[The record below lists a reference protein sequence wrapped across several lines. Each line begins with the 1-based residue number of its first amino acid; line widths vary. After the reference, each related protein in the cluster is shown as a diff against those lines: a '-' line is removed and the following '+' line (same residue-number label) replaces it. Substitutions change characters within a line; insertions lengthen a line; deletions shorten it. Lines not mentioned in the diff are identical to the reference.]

1 MNSNI
6 IYMDINNNRDT
17 FSLKMNKK
25 IDESLVALFQKD
37 MNVINNIIE
46 EMKLNNKIFKEEY

>member
-1 MNSNI
+1 MNQ
-6 IYMDINNNRDT
+6 
-17 FSLKMNKK
+17 K
-25 IDESLVALFQKD
+25 IDDRLIGLFEKD